1 MQNRGLCYKL
11 PYPEKRTMQT
21 HPTPANEAQRLIRLR
36 ELGILDTLPQKA
48 FDDISALAQMICGTP
63 VALITLVD
71 QDRQWFKSRIGVEE
85 QETPRQIAFCSH
97 AILDPDQVMV
107 VEDLQRDPRFSDNP
121 LVAGP
126 PDARFYA
133 GAPIVTHDGLALG
146 TVCVIDLK
154 ARTLS
159 ADQQD
164 ALRRLAGLVISLLEH
179 ESVRIEEATRTREAW
194 RLQHEELTAMAIAG
208 LDLQVYIDANYLI
221 QHVNDTYLAYWGGTR
236 EDIIGRHIAER
247 VGDDAFRGII
257 QPQLDRALAGE
268 SVSYT
273 RKTDFPSRG
282 TRHVE
287 VALLPVRNARGE
299 ITGAV
304 MRAQDVQET
313 RAREAQLQQ
322 TVALLEQRTME
333 QERFIHIISHD
344 LREPIN
350 TVNNFT
356 SLLVNDHKDELSTAA
371 QRYLSFV
378 QSGGQ
383 RMSYL
388 LDDLLHF
395 VRLDGRS
402 VQLRPVKID
411 PLLQQ
416 VESDL
421 SALLNRTDGR
431 IHCDSLRMVM
441 ADESLLR
448 IVLKNLVS
456 NGLKFSRRGVPPV
469 VRITVEE
476 RDGQHHV
483 HVSDNGI
490 GIAQEHQ
497 HDIFDMFKR
506 LHTRKQY
513 EGSGLGLSV
522 CRRIAQLHG
531 GSVSVQSTPGEG
543 SRFTLHLPAHLAAPH
558 LE

>member
-1 MQNRGLCYKL
+1 MLI
-11 PYPEKRTMQT
+11 P
-21 HPTPANEAQRLIRLR
+21 PTPTNEERRLARLHG
-36 ELGILDTLPQKA
+36 LGILDTLPQKA

-63 VALITLVD
+63 VALITLID

-85 QETPRQIAFCSH
+85 QEIPRDVAFCSH
-97 AILDPDQVMV
+97 AIVDPGQVMV
-107 VEDLQRDPRFSDNP
+107 VEDLLLDPRFSSNP
-121 LVAGP
+121 LVTGP
-126 PDARFYA
+126 SSARFYA
-133 GAPIVTHDGLALG
+133 GAPIVTHDGFALG
-146 TVCVIDLK
+146 TVCVVDLK
-154 ARTLS
+154 ARTLDAS
-159 ADQQD
+159 QLD
-164 ALRRLAGLVISLLEH
+164 ALRRLASLVINLLEH
-179 ESVRIEEATRTREAW
+179 ESVRIEETTRTSEAF
-194 RLQHEELTAMAIAG
+194 RLQHQELTAMAIAG
-208 LDLQVYIDANYLI
+208 LDLQVYIDPNYLI

-236 EDIIGRHIAER
+236 EDIIGRHIASR
-247 VGDDAFRGII
+247 VGEAAFRDII

-268 SVSYT
+268 AVSYT
-273 RKTDFPSRG
+273 RKTDFPMRG
-282 TRHVE
+282 ARFVE

-299 ITGAV
+299 IAGAV

-322 TVALLEQRTME
+322 TVALLEQHTLE

-356 SLLVNDHKDELSTAA
+356 SLLVTDHQQELPPSA

-388 LDDLLHF
+388 LDDLLNF
-395 VRLDGRS
+395 VRLGNHA
-402 VQLRPVKID
+402 VQLRPVDVGLLMHQIQD
-411 PLLQQ
+411 DLAPLAQR
-416 VESDL
+416 VG
-421 SALLNRTDGR
+421 GR
-431 IHCDSLRMVM
+431 LDFTPHPPVM

-448 IVLKNLVS
+448 IVLKNLAS

-469 VRITVEE
+469 VRVTVEE
-476 RDGQHHV
+476 IDNGHRI

-490 GIAQEHQ
+490 GIAEDHQ
-497 HDIFDMFKR
+497 HHIFDMFKR
-506 LHTRKQY
+506 LHTRKHY
-513 EGSGLGLSV
+513 EGTGLGLSV

-531 GSVSVQSTPGEG
+531 GSISVQSTLDEG
-543 SRFTLHLPAHLAAPH
+543 SRFTLHLPPAPAAPH

>member
-1 MQNRGLCYKL
+1 
-11 PYPEKRTMQT
+11 MQT
-21 HPTPANEAQRLIRLR
+21 PPTPANEPQRLARLHS
-36 ELGILDTLPQKA
+36 LGILDTLPEKA

-63 VALITLVD
+63 VALISLID
-71 QDRQWFKSRIGVEE
+71 QDRQWFKSRLGIVEL
-85 QETPRQIAFCSH
+85 ETPRQVAFCAH
-97 AILDPDQVMV
+97 AILDQDRVMV
-107 VEDLQRDPRFSDNP
+107 VEDLREDPRFSNNP
-121 LVAGP
+121 LVTGA

-146 TVCVIDLK
+146 TVCVLDTQ
-154 ARTLS
+154 ARKL
-159 ADQQD
+159 DPGQID
-164 ALRRLAGLVISLLEH
+164 ALKRLASLVINLLEH
-179 ESVRIEEATRTREAW
+179 ESVRVEEATRSQEAW
-194 RLQHEELTAMAIAG
+194 HLQHQELTAMAIAG
-208 LDLQVYIDANYLI
+208 LDLQVYIDPNYLI

-247 VGDDAFRGII
+247 VGDDAFRDII
-257 QPQLDRALAGE
+257 QPRLDRALAGE
-268 SVSYT
+268 TVSYT
-273 RKTDFPSRG
+273 RKTDFPARG

-299 ITGAV
+299 IAGAV

-313 RAREAQLQQ
+313 RTREAQLQQ
-322 TVALLEQRTME
+322 TVALLEQRTLE

-356 SLLVNDHKDELSTAA
+356 SLLVADHQEELSPVA

-395 VRLDGRS
+395 VRLEGRS
-402 VQLRPVKID
+402 VQLRPVDVAHLVQQIATD
-411 PLLQQ
+411 LGPLIAR
-416 VESDL
+416 V
-421 SALLNRTDGR
+421 DGR
-431 IHCDSLRMVM
+431 LECGAQPSVM

-448 IVLKNLVS
+448 IVLKNLIS
-456 NGLKFSRRGVPPV
+456 NGLKFSRQGVLPV
-469 VRITVEE
+469 V
-476 RDGQHHV
+476 HV
-483 HVSDNGI
+483 HVDESQDGHLIHVTDNGI
-490 GIAQEHQ
+490 GIASEHQ
-497 HDIFDMFKR
+497 QHVFDMFKR
-506 LHTRKQY
+506 LHTRKHY
-513 EGSGLGLSV
+513 EGTGLGLSV

-531 GSVSVQSTPGEG
+531 GRVSVQSVPDEG
-543 SRFTLHLPAHLAAPH
+543 SRFTLHLPAAPAAPH

>member
-1 MQNRGLCYKL
+1 
-11 PYPEKRTMQT
+11 MQT
-21 HPTPANEAQRLIRLR
+21 PPLPANEAQRLSRLHG
-36 ELGILDTLPQKA
+36 LNVLDTLPQKA
-48 FDDISALAQMICGTP
+48 FDDISALAQLICGTP
-63 VALITLVD
+63 VALITLID
-71 QDRQWFKSRIGVEE
+71 QNRQWFKSRIGIDEPE
-85 QETPRQIAFCSH
+85 IPRELAFCSH
-97 AILDPDQVMV
+97 AILDPDNVMV
-107 VEDLQRDPRFSDNP
+107 VENLSHDSRFNDHP
-121 LVAGP
+121 FVAGA
-126 PDARFYA
+126 PDVRFYA
-133 GAPIVTHDGLALG
+133 GAPIVTHDGFALG
-146 TVCVIDLK
+146 TVCVVDSK
-154 ARTLS
+154 ARTLQ
-159 ADQQD
+159 ADQLD
-164 ALRRLAGLVISLLEH
+164 ALRRLASLVVSLLEH
-179 ESVRIEEATRTREAW
+179 ESVRMAEATRTSEAW

-208 LDLQVYIDANYLI
+208 LDLQVYIDPNYLI

-247 VGDDAFRGII
+247 VGDDAFRNII
-257 QPQLDRALAGE
+257 QPQLARALAGE

-273 RKTDFPSRG
+273 RKTDFPARG
-282 TRHVE
+282 SRHVE

-350 TVNNFT
+350 TVNNFA
-356 SLLVNDHKDELSTAA
+356 SLLVTDHQEELSPSAR
-371 QRYLSFV
+371 RYLSFV

-383 RMSYL
+383 RMSFL

-395 VRLDGRS
+395 VRLDSRT
-402 VQLRPVKID
+402 VQLRPVEVSR
-411 PLLQQ
+411 LMQQ
-416 VESDL
+416 IEVDL
-421 SALLNRTDGR
+421 APAISRMDGR
-431 IHCDSLRMVM
+431 LDYHPQPTVM

-448 IVLKNLVS
+448 IVLKNLAS

-469 VRITVEE
+469 VHTTVEQV
-476 RDGQHHV
+476 DGGHRI

-490 GIAQEHQ
+490 GIATDHQ

-506 LHTRKQY
+506 LHTRKHY
-513 EGSGLGLSV
+513 EGTGLGLSI

-531 GSVSVQSTPGEG
+531 GHMSVQSVPGEG
-543 SRFTLHLPAHLAAPH
+543 SRFTLHLPAAPAAPH

>member
-1 MQNRGLCYKL
+1 
-11 PYPEKRTMQT
+11 MQT
-21 HPTPANEAQRLIRLR
+21 PPTPANEPQRLARLHG
-36 ELGILDTLPQKA
+36 LGILDTLPEKA

-63 VALITLVD
+63 VALISLID
-71 QDRQWFKSRIGVEE
+71 QDRQWFKSRLGIVEL
-85 QETPRQIAFCSH
+85 ETPRQVAFCAH
-97 AILDPDQVMV
+97 AILDQDHVMV
-107 VEDLQRDPRFSDNP
+107 VEDLREDPRFSNNP
-121 LVAGP
+121 LVTGA

-146 TVCVIDLK
+146 TVCVLDTK
-154 ARTLS
+154 ARKL
-159 ADQQD
+159 DPGQID
-164 ALRRLAGLVISLLEH
+164 ALQRLASLVINLLEH
-179 ESVRIEEATRTREAW
+179 ESVRIEEATRSQEAW
-194 RLQHEELTAMAIAG
+194 HLQHQELTAMAIAG
-208 LDLQVYIDANYLI
+208 LDLQVYIDPNYLI

-247 VGDDAFRGII
+247 VGDDAFRDII
-257 QPQLDRALAGE
+257 QPRLDRALAGE
-268 SVSYT
+268 TVSYT
-273 RKTDFPSRG
+273 RKTDFPARG

-299 ITGAV
+299 IAGAV

-313 RAREAQLQQ
+313 RTREAQLQQ

-356 SLLVNDHKDELSTAA
+356 SLLVADHQEELSPVA

-395 VRLDGRS
+395 VRLEGRS
-402 VQLRPVKID
+402 VQLRPVDVAHLVQQIATD
-411 PLLQQ
+411 LGPLIAR
-416 VESDL
+416 V
-421 SALLNRTDGR
+421 DGR
-431 IHCDSLRMVM
+431 LECGAQPTVM

-448 IVLKNLVS
+448 IVLKNLIS
-456 NGLKFSRRGVPPV
+456 NGLKFSRQGVLPV
-469 VRITVEE
+469 VHVQVDETQ
-476 RDGQHHV
+476 DGHLIHV
-483 HVSDNGI
+483 TDNGI
-490 GIAQEHQ
+490 GIASEHQ
-497 HDIFDMFKR
+497 QHVFDMFRR
-506 LHTRKQY
+506 LHTRKHY
-513 EGSGLGLSV
+513 EGTGLGLSV

-531 GSVSVQSTPGEG
+531 GRVSVQSVLDEG
-543 SRFTLHLPAHLAAPH
+543 SRFTLHLPAPLAAPH

>member
-1 MQNRGLCYKL
+1 
-11 PYPEKRTMQT
+11 MQT
-21 HPTPANEAQRLIRLR
+21 PPITDKETQRLARLHG
-36 ELGILDTLPQKA
+36 LGILDTLPQKA

-63 VALITLVD
+63 VVLITLID

-85 QETPRQIAFCSH
+85 QQTPREVAFCSH
-97 AILDPDQVMV
+97 AILDPGRVMV
-107 VEDLQRDPRFSDNP
+107 VEDLSQDPRFSSNP
-121 LVAGP
+121 LVANEP
-126 PDARFYA
+126 HARFYA
-133 GAPIVTHDGLALG
+133 GAPIVTHDGFALG
-146 TVCVIDLK
+146 TVCVIDVK
-154 ARTLS
+154 VRTLN
-159 ADQQD
+159 ADQLD
-164 ALRRLAGLVISLLEH
+164 ALRRLASLVISLLEH
-179 ESVRIEEATRTREAW
+179 ESVRVAEAARNSEAW

-208 LDLQVYIDANYLI
+208 LDLQVYIDPDYTI
-221 QHVNDTYLAYWGGTR
+221 QHVNDTFLAYWGGTR
-236 EDIIGRHIAER
+236 QEVIGRSLAEH
-247 VGDDAFRGII
+247 VGEDAFQTII

-268 SVSYT
+268 AVSYT
-273 RKTDFPSRG
+273 RKTDFPARG

-287 VALLPVRNARGE
+287 VALLPVRSARGD

-356 SLLVNDHKDELSTAA
+356 SLLVSDHHEQLPPAA

-383 RMSYL
+383 RMSFL

-395 VRLDGRS
+395 VRLESRS
-402 VQLRPVKID
+402 VQLRPVDIG
-411 PLLQQ
+411 PLVQQ
-416 VESDL
+416 VQSDL
-421 SALLNRTDGR
+421 AALLSRTDGR
-431 IHCDSLRMVM
+431 IECSPQPWVM
-441 ADESLLR
+441 ADEALLR

-469 VRITVEE
+469 VRIAVQDD
-476 RDGQHHV
+476 DGGHQI

-490 GIAQEHQ
+490 GIAAEHQ
-497 HDIFDMFKR
+497 HDIFNMFKR
-506 LHTRKQY
+506 LHTRKHF
-513 EGSGLGLSV
+513 EGTGLGLSV
-522 CRRIAQLHG
+522 CRRIAKLHG
-531 GSVSVQSTPGEG
+531 GSVTVQSTPDEG
-543 SRFTLHLPAHLAAPH
+543 SRFTVHLPAAPAAPH

>member
-1 MQNRGLCYKL
+1 MVTSPIPVNEPQRLARLRGL
-11 PYPEKRTMQT
+11 
-21 HPTPANEAQRLIRLR
+21 
-36 ELGILDTLPQKA
+36 GVLDTLPEKA
-48 FDDISALAQMICGTP
+48 FEDISALAQMICGTP
-63 VALITLVD
+63 MALISLVD
-71 QDRQWFKSRIGVEE
+71 EDRQWFKSRIGIEVH
-85 QETPRQIAFCSH
+85 ETSREVALCSH
-97 AILDPDQVMV
+97 AILDQDHVMV
-107 VEDLQRDPRFSDNP
+107 VEDLLQDPRFSSNP
-121 LVAGP
+121 LVTGA

-146 TVCVIDLK
+146 TVCVLDTR
-154 ARTLS
+154 ARKLD
-159 ADQQD
+159 AGQID
-164 ALRRLAGLVISLLEH
+164 ALQRLASLVINLLEH
-179 ESVRIEEATRTREAW
+179 ESVRFEEATRSQEAW
-194 RLQHEELTAMAIAG
+194 HLQHQELTAMAIAG
-208 LDLQVYIDANYLI
+208 LDLQVYIDPNYLI

-236 EDIIGRHIAER
+236 RDIIGRHIAER
-247 VGDDAFRGII
+247 VGEDAFRTII

-268 SVSYT
+268 AVSYS
-273 RKTDFPSRG
+273 RKTDFPVRG

-287 VALLPVRNARGE
+287 VALLPVRNTRGD

-322 TVALLEQRTME
+322 TVSLLEQRTME

-356 SLLVNDHKDELSTAA
+356 SLLVTDHQEELSPSA

-395 VRLDGRS
+395 VRLDSRS
-402 VQLRPVKID
+402 VQLRPVEIGHLVQQIQTD
-411 PLLQQ
+411 LAPLL
-416 VESDL
+416 S
-421 SALLNRTDGR
+421 RTDGR
-431 IHCDSLRMVM
+431 VECGTQPMVM

-456 NGLKFSRRGVPPV
+456 NGLKFSRRGVPPM

-476 RDGQHHV
+476 TGGEHQIHV
-483 HVSDNGI
+483 TDNGI
-490 GIAQEHQ
+490 GIATEHQ
-497 HDIFDMFKR
+497 QDIFDMFKR
-506 LHTRKQY
+506 LHTRKHY

-531 GSVSVQSTPGEG
+531 GSISVQSVLDQG
-543 SRFTLHLPAHLAAPH
+543 SRFTLHLPARPAAPH

>member
-1 MQNRGLCYKL
+1 
-11 PYPEKRTMQT
+11 MQT
-21 HPTPANEAQRLIRLR
+21 PPTPANEPQRLARLHS
-36 ELGILDTLPQKA
+36 LGILDTLPEKA

-63 VALITLVD
+63 VALISLVD
-71 QDRQWFKSRIGVEE
+71 QDRQWFKSRIGIEVR
-85 QETPRQIAFCSH
+85 ETPREVALCSH
-97 AILDPDQVMV
+97 AILDQDHVMV
-107 VEDLQRDPRFSDNP
+107 VDDLLKDPRFSNNP
-121 LVAGP
+121 LVTGA

-146 TVCVIDLK
+146 TVCVLDTK
-154 ARTLS
+154 ARKL
-159 ADQQD
+159 DPGQID
-164 ALRRLAGLVISLLEH
+164 ALQRLASLVINLLEH
-179 ESVRIEEATRTREAW
+179 ESVRVEEATRSQEAW
-194 RLQHEELTAMAIAG
+194 HLQHQELTAMAIAG
-208 LDLQVYIDANYLI
+208 LDLQVYIDPNYLI

-247 VGDDAFRGII
+247 VGDDAFRDII
-257 QPQLDRALAGE
+257 QPRLDRALAGE
-268 SVSYT
+268 TVSYT
-273 RKTDFPSRG
+273 RKTDFPARG

-299 ITGAV
+299 IAGAV

-356 SLLVNDHKDELSTAA
+356 SLLVTDHQEELSPVA

-395 VRLDGRS
+395 VRLEGRS
-402 VQLRPVKID
+402 VQLRPVDVAHLVQQIATD
-411 PLLQQ
+411 LGPLIAR
-416 VESDL
+416 V
-421 SALLNRTDGR
+421 DGR
-431 IHCDSLRMVM
+431 LECGVQPTVM

-448 IVLKNLVS
+448 IVLKNLIS
-456 NGLKFSRRGVPPV
+456 NGMKFSRQGVLPV
-469 VRITVEE
+469 VHVQVDETQ
-476 RDGQHHV
+476 DGHLIHV
-483 HVSDNGI
+483 TDNGI
-490 GIAQEHQ
+490 GIASEHQ
-497 HDIFDMFKR
+497 QHVFDMFRR
-506 LHTRKQY
+506 LHTRKHY
-513 EGSGLGLSV
+513 EGTGLGLSV

-531 GSVSVQSTPGEG
+531 GRVSVQSVLDEG
-543 SRFTLHLPAHLAAPH
+543 SRFTLHLPAAPAAPH

>member
-1 MQNRGLCYKL
+1 
-11 PYPEKRTMQT
+11 MQT
-21 HPTPANEAQRLIRLR
+21 PPIPANEAQRLARLH

-71 QDRQWFKSRIGVEE
+71 KDRQWFKSRIGVDE
-85 QETPRQIAFCSH
+85 QQTPREVAFCSH
-97 AILDPDQVMV
+97 AILDPHEVMV
-107 VEDLQRDPRFSDNP
+107 VEDLQLDPRFSGNP
-121 LVAGP
+121 FVVGP

-133 GAPIVTHDGLALG
+133 GAPIVTHDGFALG
-146 TVCVIDLK
+146 TVCVIDLQ
-154 ARTLS
+154 ARTLN
-159 ADQQD
+159 AGQLD
-164 ALRRLAGLVISLLEH
+164 ALRRLAGLVVSLLEH
-179 ESVRIEEATRTREAW
+179 ESVRIEEATRKSEAW
-194 RLQHEELTAMAIAG
+194 RLQHEELTAMAISG
-208 LDLQVYIDANYLI
+208 LDLQVYIDTQYRI
-221 QHVNDTYLAYWGGTR
+221 QHVNDTFLTYWGGTR
-236 EDIIGRHIAER
+236 EQVIGRGMAKQ
-247 VGDDAFRGII
+247 VGEDAFRNVI

-268 SVSYT
+268 TVSYT
-273 RKTDFPSRG
+273 RKTDFPARG

-299 ITGAV
+299 IAGAV
-304 MRAQDVQET
+304 MRAQDVQQT

-350 TVNNFT
+350 TVNNFV
-356 SLLVNDHKDELSTAA
+356 SLLVADHQQELSTAA

-383 RMSYL
+383 RMSFL

-395 VRLDGRS
+395 VRLDSRS
-402 VQLRPVKID
+402 VQLRPVEVHRLVEQIEAD
-411 PLLQQ
+411 LGPLL
-416 VESDL
+416 
-421 SALLNRTDGR
+421 ARANGR
-431 IHCDSLRMVM
+431 IECEAQPAVM
-441 ADESLLR
+441 ADEALLR
-448 IVLKNLVS
+448 IVLKNLIS
-456 NGLKFSRRGVPPV
+456 NGLKFSRRGVAPE
-469 VRITVEE
+469 VRITVEPADDSH
-476 RDGQHHV
+476 RI

-490 GIAQEHQ
+490 GIAHEHQ

-513 EGSGLGLSV
+513 EGTGLGLSV
-522 CRRIAQLHG
+522 CRRIAQMHG
-531 GSVSVQSTPGEG
+531 GSITVQSRPDEG
-543 SRFTLHLPAHLAAPH
+543 SRFSLNLPAAFAGSH

>member
-1 MQNRGLCYKL
+1 MVTSPIPVNEPQRLARLRGL
-11 PYPEKRTMQT
+11 
-21 HPTPANEAQRLIRLR
+21 
-36 ELGILDTLPQKA
+36 GVLDTLPEKA
-48 FDDISALAQMICGTP
+48 FEDISALAQMICGTP
-63 VALITLVD
+63 MALISLID
-71 QDRQWFKSRIGVEE
+71 EDRQWFKSRIGIEVH
-85 QETPRQIAFCSH
+85 ETSREVALCSH
-97 AILDPDQVMV
+97 AILDQDHVMV
-107 VEDLQRDPRFSDNP
+107 VEDLLQDPRFSSNP
-121 LVAGP
+121 LVTGA

-146 TVCVIDLK
+146 TVCVLDTR
-154 ARTLS
+154 ARKLD
-159 ADQQD
+159 AGQID
-164 ALRRLAGLVISLLEH
+164 ALQRLASLVINLLEH
-179 ESVRIEEATRTREAW
+179 ESVRVEEATRSQEAW
-194 RLQHEELTAMAIAG
+194 HLQHQELTAMAIAG
-208 LDLQVYIDANYLI
+208 LDLQVYIDPAYLI
-221 QHVNDTYLAYWGGTR
+221 QHVNDTFLAYWGGTR
-236 EDIIGRHIAER
+236 EQVIGRSMAEH
-247 VGDDAFRGII
+247 VGEDAFRTII

-268 SVSYT
+268 AVSYS
-273 RKTDFPSRG
+273 RKTDFPVRG

-287 VALLPVRNARGE
+287 VALLPVRNTRGD

-356 SLLVNDHKDELSTAA
+356 SLLVTDHQEELSPSA
-371 QRYLSFV
+371 QSYLSFV

-395 VRLDGRS
+395 VRLDSRS
-402 VQLRPVKID
+402 VQLRPVEIGRLVLQIQTD
-411 PLLQQ
+411 LAPLL
-416 VESDL
+416 S
-421 SALLNRTDGR
+421 RTDGR
-431 IHCDSLRMVM
+431 VESGTQPMVM

-456 NGLKFSRRGVPPV
+456 NGLKFSRRGVPPM

-476 RDGQHHV
+476 TGGEHQIHV
-483 HVSDNGI
+483 TDNGI
-490 GIAQEHQ
+490 GIATEHQ
-497 HDIFDMFKR
+497 QDIFDMFKR
-506 LHTRKQY
+506 LHTRKHY

-531 GSVSVQSTPGEG
+531 GSISVQSALDNG
-543 SRFTLHLPAHLAAPH
+543 SRFTLHLPARPAAPH
-558 LE
+558 LD

>member
-1 MQNRGLCYKL
+1 
-11 PYPEKRTMQT
+11 MQT
-21 HPTPANEAQRLIRLR
+21 PPIPDNETQRLARLHG
-36 ELGILDTLPQKA
+36 LGILDTLPQKA

-63 VALITLVD
+63 VALITLID

-85 QETPRQIAFCSH
+85 RQTPREVAFCSH
-97 AILDPDQVMV
+97 AILDPERVMV
-107 VEDLQRDPRFSDNP
+107 VEDLSLDPRFSDNP
-121 LVAGP
+121 LVVNE

-133 GAPIVTHDGLALG
+133 GAPIVTHDGFALG
-146 TVCVIDLK
+146 TVCVVDMK
-154 ARTLS
+154 ARTLN
-159 ADQQD
+159 ADQLD
-164 ALRRLAGLVISLLEH
+164 ALRRLASLVISLLEH
-179 ESVRIEEATRTREAW
+179 ESVRVEEAMRNREAW
-194 RLQHEELTAMAIAG
+194 RLQHQELTAMAIAG
-208 LDLQVYIDANYLI
+208 LDLQVYIDPDYII
-221 QHVNDTYLAYWGGTR
+221 QHVNDTFLAYWGGTR
-236 EDIIGRHIAER
+236 EEVIGRSMADH
-247 VGDDAFRGII
+247 VGEDAFRSII

-273 RKTDFPSRG
+273 RKTDFPARG

-287 VALLPVRNARGE
+287 VALLPVRNSQGD

-313 RAREAQLQQ
+313 RVREAQLQQ

-356 SLLVNDHKDELSTAA
+356 SLLASDHQQELSPTA

-383 RMSYL
+383 RMGFL

-395 VRLDGRS
+395 VRLESRS
-402 VQLRPVKID
+402 VQLRPVDIGPLVQQVQSD
-411 PLLQQ
+411 LGPLL
-416 VESDL
+416 S
-421 SALLNRTDGR
+421 RTDGR
-431 IHCDSLRMVM
+431 IECSSQSMVM
-441 ADESLLR
+441 ADEALLR

-469 VRITVEE
+469 VRIVVQEA
-476 RDGQHHV
+476 DGSHQI

-490 GIAQEHQ
+490 GIAAEHQ
-497 HDIFDMFKR
+497 HHVFDMFKR
-506 LHTRKQY
+506 LHTRKHF
-513 EGSGLGLSV
+513 EGTGLGLSV
-522 CRRIAQLHG
+522 CRRIAKLHG
-531 GSVSVQSTPGEG
+531 GDITVWSTPDEG
-543 SRFTLHLPAHLAAPH
+543 SRFTVHLPAAPAAPH

>member
-1 MQNRGLCYKL
+1 
-11 PYPEKRTMQT
+11 MQT
-21 HPTPANEAQRLIRLR
+21 PPTPANEPQRLARLHG
-36 ELGILDTLPQKA
+36 LGILDTLPEKA

-63 VALITLVD
+63 VALISLVD
-71 QDRQWFKSRIGVEE
+71 QDRQWFKSRLGIVEH
-85 QETPRQIAFCSH
+85 ETPRQVAFCAH
-97 AILDPDQVMV
+97 AILDQGHVMV
-107 VEDLQRDPRFSDNP
+107 VEDLQQDPRFSDNP
-121 LVAGP
+121 LVTGA

-146 TVCVIDLK
+146 TVCVLDTK
-154 ARTLS
+154 ARKLDP
-159 ADQQD
+159 AQID
-164 ALRRLAGLVISLLEH
+164 ALQRLASLVINLLEH
-179 ESVRIEEATRTREAW
+179 ESVRVEEATRSQEAW
-194 RLQHEELTAMAIAG
+194 HLQHQELTAMAIAG
-208 LDLQVYIDANYLI
+208 LDLQVYIDPNYLI

-247 VGDDAFRGII
+247 VGDSAFRDII
-257 QPQLDRALAGE
+257 QPRLDRALAGE
-268 SVSYT
+268 AVSYT
-273 RKTDFPSRG
+273 RKTDFPARG

-299 ITGAV
+299 IAGAV
-304 MRAQDVQET
+304 MRAQDVQEART
-313 RAREAQLQQ
+313 REAQLQQ
-322 TVALLEQRTME
+322 TVSLLEQRTME

-350 TVNNFT
+350 TVNNFA
-356 SLLVNDHKDELSTAA
+356 SLLVNDHLEELSPPA

-383 RMSYL
+383 RMGFL

-395 VRLDGRS
+395 VRLGNHD
-402 VQLRPVKID
+402 VQLRPVEVARLMHQLRED
-411 PLLQQ
+411 FAPLLQR
-416 VESDL
+416 L
-421 SALLNRTDGR
+421 GGR
-431 IHCDSLRMVM
+431 IDCDVQLGVM

-448 IVLKNLVS
+448 IVLKNLTS
-456 NGLKFSRRGVPPV
+456 NGLKFFRRGVPPV

-476 RDGQHHV
+476 DDDTHRIHV
-483 HVSDNGI
+483 TDNGI
-490 GIAQEHQ
+490 GIADEHQ

-513 EGSGLGLSV
+513 EGTGLGLSV

-531 GSVSVQSTPGEG
+531 GRIAVKSLPGEG
-543 SRFTLHLPAHLAAPH
+543 SCFTLHLPAALAVPH

>member
-1 MQNRGLCYKL
+1 
-11 PYPEKRTMQT
+11 MQT
-21 HPTPANEAQRLIRLR
+21 PPIPDNEAQRLARLHG
-36 ELGILDTLPQKA
+36 LGILDTLPQKA

-63 VALITLVD
+63 VALITLID

-85 QETPRQIAFCSH
+85 RQTPREVAFCSH

-107 VEDLQRDPRFSDNP
+107 VEDLSQDPRFSNNP
-121 LVAGP
+121 LVVNE

-133 GAPIVTHDGLALG
+133 GAPIVTHDGFALG
-146 TVCVIDLK
+146 TVCVVDVK
-154 ARTLS
+154 ARTLN
-159 ADQQD
+159 ADQLD
-164 ALRRLAGLVISLLEH
+164 ALRRLASLVISLLEH
-179 ESVRIEEATRTREAW
+179 ESVRVEEVARNSEAW

-208 LDLQVYIDANYLI
+208 LDLQVYIDPDYTI
-221 QHVNDTYLAYWGGTR
+221 QHVNDTFLAYWGGTR
-236 EDIIGRHIAER
+236 EQVIGRSMAEH
-247 VGDDAFRGII
+247 VGEDAFQAII

-268 SVSYT
+268 PVSYT
-273 RKTDFPSRG
+273 RKTDFPARG

-287 VALLPVRNARGE
+287 VALLPVRNARGD

-313 RAREAQLQQ
+313 RVREAQLQQ

-356 SLLVNDHKDELSTAA
+356 SLLVSDHHEELSPAA

-383 RMSYL
+383 RMSFL
-388 LDDLLHF
+388 LDDLLDF
-395 VRLDGRS
+395 VRLESRS
-402 VQLRPVKID
+402 VQLRPVDIG

-416 VESDL
+416 VQSDL
-421 SALLNRTDGR
+421 SPLLSRTDGR
-431 IHCDSLRMVM
+431 IEYSPQPRVM
-441 ADESLLR
+441 ADEALLR

-469 VRITVEE
+469 VRIAVEE
-476 RDGQHHV
+476 ADGGNQI

-490 GIAQEHQ
+490 GIAAEHQ
-497 HDIFDMFKR
+497 HNIFNMFKR
-506 LHTRKQY
+506 LHTRKHF
-513 EGSGLGLSV
+513 EGTGLGLSV
-522 CRRIAQLHG
+522 CRRIAKLHG
-531 GSVSVQSTPGEG
+531 GSITVKSTLEEG
-543 SRFTLHLPAHLAAPH
+543 SRFTLHLPAAPAAPH